1 MLMRAHLRHA
11 EALADDFVLPDIFAL
26 DRNMKAALPAHEKF
40 AYVSVLDAV
49 CPARQCPLTTD
60 GGIPLA
66 WDHAHL
72 TAEGSVYVMGKLA
85 PLLGLW
91 K

>member
-1 MLMRAHLRHA
+1 MPRS
-11 EALADDFVLPDIFAL
+11 DDLVLPDIFAL
-26 DRNMKAALPAHEKF
+26 DQAMNAALPAHEKF
-40 AYVSVLDAV
+40 TYVSVVDAV
-49 CPARQCPLTTD
+49 CPMRQCPLAID

-72 TAEGSVYVMGKLA
+72 TAEGSDYVTGRLA
-85 PLLGLW
+85 PLLLLR